1 MVSATHTR
9 NRIMQDREN
18 QRHIWVVIIALV
30 QGLLLG
36 VYSVVQSGLVMCMP
50 LSIVFI
56 VPFVFWLSQEH
67 WGRRLLNFIAGL
79 TLVLF
84 SFWVYRLW
92 SLYSVDTGFY
102 FVPSQKSDLIRL
114 ALTVF
119 LIIPFFQCRIASWSW
134 KFPYTEIFFQFCR
147 NLFLLFQ
154 ASIVIIVF
162 WGLLVT
168 AGLLFDLVGLAWI
181 TVLIFNPI
189 TSVPLSSLT
198 IAISISVA
206 IKHPGIDSLGRWLL
220 SVLAWLLPFFSVLSV
235 LFLLCLPF
243 SGLQILWSTGQT
255 STLILLLQ
263 FGTIILAN
271 AAWLDGT
278 KPAFTNQYVNRLAQV
293 SIICLPVYTALSA
306 YSVGLRILQYG
317 LTVDRVQAMFLVV
330 ITGIWGIGYSLAV
343 IFRKWPASIG
353 KVNIM
358 AILIIAVITT
368 AMNSPVLDPF
378 RLASVNQLSR
388 LQSGEISPEDFDYIY
403 TRFNLGRYGHEVLQ
417 VLSMSDSPRI
427 RKGVEAAQ
435 SVSSEEYLNSMLKGF
450 PPLSQRHEIITGM
463 KIYPEGMSL
472 TEGQVNYLVSH
483 WNEFQSVRRSD
494 EISGVFMDVSAS
506 KDTHNLL
513 IFTRDA
519 GIIYTLHEGSL
530 VYSGIISGSFN
541 PSEIMR
547 TKHIRT
553 VEPEYRDI
561 VIGERVYHVF
571 SE

>member
-1 MVSATHTR
+1 MT
-9 NRIMQDREN
+9 DREN
-18 QRHIWVVIIALV
+18 QRYIWVAISALI

-36 VYSVVQSGLVMCMP
+36 IYAVIKSGPLLCMP
-50 LSIVFI
+50 LSIIFI

-67 WGRRLLNFIAGL
+67 WGRRLFNFIAGL

-84 SFWVYRLW
+84 AFWLYRLW
-92 SLYSVDTGFY
+92 SLYSSDTGFY

-114 ALTVF
+114 SMTVF
-119 LIIPFFQCRIASWSW
+119 LMIPFFQCRIASWSW
-134 KFPYTEIFFQFCR
+134 KFPYSEIFFQFCR

-154 ASIVIIVF
+154 ASLVVIVF

-168 AGLLFDLVGLAWI
+168 AGLLFDLVGLDYI
-181 TVLIFNPI
+181 PLLIFNPI
-189 TSVPLSSLT
+189 TAVPLSSLT

-220 SVLAWLLPFFSVLSV
+220 SVLAWLLPFFSVLSA

-255 STLILLLQ
+255 STLMLLLQ

-278 KPAFTNQYVNRLAQV
+278 KPAFTRRYVNTLAQV
-293 SIICLPVYTALSA
+293 SIICLPVYTALSV
-306 YSVGLRILQYG
+306 YSVSLRIMQYG

-343 IFRKWPASIG
+343 MLRKWPKSIG
-353 KVNIM
+353 GVNIT
-358 AILIIAVITT
+358 AIIILALITT
-368 AMNSPVLDPF
+368 AMNSPLLDPF

-388 LQSGEISPEDFDYIY
+388 LQSGQISPEDFDYIY
-403 TRFNLGRYGHEVLQ
+403 TRFNLGRYGHEVLHE
-417 VLSMSDSPRI
+417 LSMSESSRI
-427 RKGVEAAQ
+427 RRGVEAAQ
-435 SVSSEEYLNSMLKGF
+435 SVSSEEYLNSTLKGQ
-450 PPLSQRHEIITGM
+450 PPLSQRREIISGM
-463 KIYPEGMSL
+463 KVYPEGMSL
-472 TEGQVNYLVSH
+472 TEGQIKYLVSH
-483 WNEFQSVRRSD
+483 WNELKNVKRSD
-494 EISGVFMDVSAS
+494 ELTGIFIDVSAS
-506 KDTHNLL
+506 KDIHNLL
-513 IFTRDA
+513 IITRES
-519 GIIYTLHEGSL
+519 GIIYALHDDSL
-530 VYSGIISGSFN
+530 VYSGMISGSFN

-547 TKHIRT
+547 SNIIRT

-561 VIGERVYHVF
+561 VIGSSVYHVF